1 MTTKRIVTGAR
12 YGLKDWLAQ
21 RITAIVLAVYL
32 VYLLLA
38 AFGRAGAL
46 DYGNWFGLFQSPL
59 MRVATLL
66 AVIALIWH
74 AWIGVRDILMD
85 YIKPTGLRLTLQVL
99 TVVVLVGY
107 AAWSAV
113 ILWGA

>member
-21 RITAIVLAVYL
+21 RITAILLAVYL
-32 VYLLLA
+32 LYLLA
-38 AFGRAGAL
+38 VAFGSSAPL
-46 DYGNWFGLFQSPL
+46 DYRNWYGIFQSPL

-66 AVIALIWH
+66 AAIALIWH

-85 YIKPTGLRLTLQVL
+85 YIKPTGLRLALQVA
-99 TVVVLVGY
+99 TVVALVGY